1 MKLVSIPSPAIS
13 LNPSVSTTGSAGSPG
28 LLLQSIPMAFPG
40 AASPDMACRSC
51 AHADRRLPSSMLSSS
66 PLFVMAAPPSFT
78 MHRTGRGVAGLRCSV
93 AASAMGSG
101 GRRKKFEGGHTCA
114 RPQPTSTA
122 DRDAALNQSNL
133 APGNGGEQWPAEI
146 RRDLELASGAEEEKP
161 EGGEPGEGR
170 DGPAG

>member
-1 MKLVSIPSPAIS
+1 VSILHFLQTKQQILHSKHRPS
-13 LNPSVSTTGSAGSPG
+13 
-28 LLLQSIPMAFPG
+28 
-40 AASPDMACRSC
+40 
-51 AHADRRLPSSMLSSS
+51 RR
-66 PLFVMAAPPSFT
+66 AQQRRGAPP
-78 MHRTGRGVAGLRCSV
+78 
-93 AASAMGSG
+93 
-101 GRRKKFEGGHTCA
+101 EQTCA